1 MRSKLLGIA
10 LIGALITGMA
20 YSTSHSAGIVIAAM
34 MSSDQPRYHEA
45 HRSFVKSL
53 TARGYSPSSTEII
66 LQTPNPDP
74 LSWSNTVRKFNAYKP
89 SLILTYGAPAGM
101 AAMKESD
108 GIPVVAA
115 DFYAGPQPSK
125 NVCGVSSRIPVITL
139 LKALNETKPFRRI
152 GILYNSKEIG
162 SQRQADDLRKAA
174 IQMGA
179 TPVDGNFTSNASLD
193 SGLNAFLGKVDV
205 IVATESSVVCRNFSR
220 IVERAKGHNTPLAS
234 IIPDSAEKGALVSL
248 EISPQEQG
256 HLAAEI
262 VVRILEGATPD
273 HLSLLM
279 PRRIELILNMR
290 VAREFGLNPP
300 FSVLGNATRVIK

>member
-1 MRSKLLGIA
+1 MRVSLLCIA
-10 LIGALITGMA
+10 LIGALTAGIVHK
-20 YSTSHSAGIVIAAM
+20 SHSAGIVIAAM

-53 TARGYSPSSTEII
+53 TARGYSPSTTEII

-74 LSWSNTVRKFNAYKP
+74 LSWSNTIRKFNAYRPK
-89 SLILTYGAPAGM
+89 LILAYGAPATM

-115 DFYAGPQPSK
+115 DFYPASQPTK
-125 NVCGVSSRIPVITL
+125 GVCGVSSRIPVITL
-139 LKALNETKPFRRI
+139 LKALNETKMCRRI
-152 GILYNSKEIG
+152 GILYNSREIG

-174 IQMGA
+174 IQMGS
-179 TPVDGNFTSNASLD
+179 TVIDGNFTSSASLD
-193 SGLNAFLGKVDV
+193 AGLNAFMDKVDA
-205 IVATESSVVCRNFSR
+205 IVTTESSVVCRNFAR
-220 IVERAKGHNTPLAS
+220 IIERAKIHNTPVAS
-234 IIPDSAEKGALVSL
+234 LIPDSAEKGALVSL

-279 PRRIELILNMR
+279 PRRIEMVVNMR

-300 FSVLGNATRVIK
+300 FSVLGSATRVIK

>member
-1 MRSKLLGIA
+1 MRSKFLCIA

-20 YSTSHSAGIVIAAM
+20 YKSHSAGIVIAAM

-74 LSWSNTVRKFNAYKP
+74 LSWSNTIRKFNAYKP

-101 AAMKESD
+101 VAMKESD

-115 DFYAGPQPSK
+115 DFYAGAQPVK

-139 LKALNETKPFRRI
+139 MKALHETKPFRRI
-152 GILYNSKEIG
+152 GILYNSREIG
-162 SQRQADDLRKAA
+162 SQRQADDLRKVA
-174 IQMGA
+174 IQMGV
-179 TPVDGNFTSNASLD
+179 TPVDGNFTSNTALD
-193 SGLNAFLGKVDV
+193 AGLNAFLDKVDV
-205 IVATESSVVCRNFSR
+205 IVATESSVVCRNFVR
-220 IVERAKGHNTPLAS
+220 IIERAKGHRTPVAS
-234 IIPDSAEKGALVSL
+234 MIPDSAEKGALVSM

-290 VAREFGLNPP
+290 VARDLGLNPP